1 MDMTAACTPLPR
13 QPERL
18 IMDEFLLRALAGG
31 LPLALVAGPLG
42 CFVVWR
48 RMAYFG
54 DTLAHASLLGVVLG
68 LALNISQGLGIALI
82 SLVVAL
88 GLWCQDGRGRLAS
101 DTILGILS
109 HGALALGLVILSL
122 LRNAPANLMGWLM
135 GDILALDW
143 TDVAVLWGGGALA
156 LAVLAWVWRGLV
168 TMVTDV
174 DLAQVEG
181 HRVRRDQL
189 VLTVLLAL
197 LIAAAMKVVG
207 ILLVTA
213 LLVIPAATARPLS
226 RTPEIMAV
234 LAALSGGV
242 AVILGLGASWG
253 LDTPSG
259 PSVVVAALGLFLL
272 VQVFSR
278 RGI

>member
-1 MDMTAACTPLPR
+1 
-13 QPERL
+13 
-18 IMDEFLLRALAGG
+18 MDEFLLRALAGG